1 MLKTNIIAE
10 AGVNHNGDLNLAF
23 ELIDAASAG
32 GADYV
37 KFQTYSASEVAS
49 SHVNKAPYQI
59 KNTNENESQLEML
72 RRLQIS
78 RDDHLRLTEYCELRN
93 VKFLTTTC
101 DIPSLKFVTGEL
113 GCNLIKLGSAELTNG
128 PLLLA
133 AGMSDVDI
141 ILSTGMATLREI
153 EEALSLIAFGSIYKK
168 EPKYKKEYLDCLRY
182 EQSWTS
188 IRKKVALMHCTTE
201 YPAKFSDTNLRVI
214 DTLIKSFG
222 LPVGYSDHTVGSTMA
237 IGAIVMGATLL
248 EKHITVSRLLPG
260 PDHSSS
266 MEPDE
271 FSQFVKDIRNIESGI
286 GSGIRIPSAD
296 EVKNIPNVRK
306 CLVANRAL
314 SAGEVLGHEHISSKR
329 HSDGITPMD
338 YWDILGRT
346 LKQNVGTGQAITLE
360 DLL

>member
-1 MLKTNIIAE
+1 MLKTKIIAE
-10 AGVNHNGDLNLAF
+10 AGVNHNGELNLAF
-23 ELIDAASAG
+23 ELIDVASAC

-37 KFQTYSASEVAS
+37 KFQTYSANEVAS
-49 SHVNKAPYQI
+49 SHVNKASYQI
-59 KNTNENESQLEML
+59 KNKSENESQLEML

-78 RDDHLRLTEYCELRN
+78 RDDHLRLMEYCDLKN

-101 DIPSLKFVTGEL
+101 DISSLEFVTGEL

-133 AGMSDVDI
+133 TGISDVDI

-153 EEALSLIAFGSIYKK
+153 EEALSLIAFGSIYKR

-188 IRKKVALMHCTTE
+188 IRKKVTLMHCTTE
-201 YPAKFSDTNLRVI
+201 YPAKYSDTNLRVI
-214 DTLIKSFG
+214 DTLKKSYG

-248 EKHITVSRLLPG
+248 EKHITVCKSLAG

-266 MEPDE
+266 MEPNE
-271 FSQFVKDIRNIESGI
+271 FAQFVNDIKNIESGL
-286 GSGIRIPSAD
+286 GSGIRIPSRD

-306 CLVANRAL
+306 CLVAKRDL
-314 SAGEVLGHEHISSKR
+314 SAGIVLGHEHMSSKR

-338 YWDILGRT
+338 YWDILGRS
-346 LKQNVGTGQAITLE
+346 LKQDVGKDEAISLD
-360 DLL
+360 DLI